1 MTQSVETS
9 LPDSGGIYDVQ
20 NLVTDCLDY
29 IVEKNLDKVYL
40 SAGER
45 PIFGRGQRRIESPQF
60 TDLVDE
66 QDLSDCLEALF
77 LDRPTTE
84 LGISF
89 YHQSETCQGI
99 AFCVDIAPAA
109 DGLTET
115 IARFRRVG
123 YIQGFPLDK

>member
-1 MTQSVETS
+1 MTQSVETG
-9 LPDSGGIYDVQ
+9 LPDSGGIHDVQ

-29 IVEKNLDKVYL
+29 IVAKNLDKVYL

-45 PIFGRGQRRIESPQF
+45 PIFDRGQRRIESPQF

-77 LDRPTTE
+77 LDRQTSE

-89 YHQSETCQGI
+89 YHISETVDYAG
-99 AFCVDIAPAA
+99 FCVDIAPMS
-109 DGLTET
+109 DGLDAT
-115 IARFRRVG
+115 IVRFRRIG
-123 YIQGFPLDK
+123 IF